1 MSQNSNRIIFIDLM
15 RAFAVFMM
23 IQGHT
28 VDTFL
33 ADEYRTFDSLFY
45 SIWYFMRGFTAP
57 IFMFTSGL
65 IFTYLLKVNSF
76 NFSDN
81 PRVIKGIKR
90 GLLLITI
97 GYLLRYPTYRIFDF
111 RYVSS
116 EQWTI
121 FFTVDALH
129 LIGFGLLFIIL
140 VYYLSQ
146 KVNINFNLVAIAF
159 IFVIFILTP
168 IMENLN
174 WNYYLPEYISAY
186 LTTKNGSLFPF
197 FPWLIYV
204 LAGGLL
210 GNFLR
215 NNELKYLQKRFVFAF
230 FSIGIIF
237 ISFSITID
245 FFIGFVDNKIY
256 YNLSLWSIIF
266 LRIGAV
272 SILNA
277 IIVSIARKAKKIP
290 EIIMEIG
297 RKTLLLYVVHLIILY
312 GCVLMPGLNKFYG
325 KSFDVTQTLIAAALM
340 LISMFSLILI
350 TNKINNIRS
359 KKLVYEKI

>member
-1 MSQNSNRIIFIDLM
+1 MSQNSNRIIYIDLM

-33 ADEYRTFDSLFY
+33 ADEYRTTDSLFY
-45 SIWYFMRGFTAP
+45 STWLFMRGFTAP

-76 NFSDN
+76 NFSNN
-81 PRVIKGIKR
+81 PRVLKGIKR

-111 RYVSS
+111 RYVSA

-140 VYYLSQ
+140 IYYLSQ
-146 KVNINFNLVAIAF
+146 KMVVNFNFVAIAF

-168 IMENLN
+168 IIQNLN
-174 WNYYLPEYISAY
+174 WNNYVPEYISAY

-210 GNFLR
+210 GNYLR
-215 NNELKYLQKRFVFAF
+215 NNEIKYLQKRFVFSLF
-230 FSIGIIF
+230 IIGLVFISIF
-237 ISFSITID
+237 IISNSSAFEAYNWVVSL
-245 FFIGFVDNKIY
+245 KII
-256 YNLSLWSIIF
+256 L
-266 LRIGAV
+266 LRLGAV
-272 SILNA
+272 IILNSV
-277 IIVSIARKAKKIP
+277 IVYIARKAKNIP
-290 EIIMEIG
+290 EIVMEIG
-297 RKTLLLYVVHLIILY
+297 RKTLLLYVVHIIILY

-325 KSFDVTQTLIAAALM
+325 KSFDVTQTLIAATLM
-340 LISMFSLILI
+340 LSSMFSLVII